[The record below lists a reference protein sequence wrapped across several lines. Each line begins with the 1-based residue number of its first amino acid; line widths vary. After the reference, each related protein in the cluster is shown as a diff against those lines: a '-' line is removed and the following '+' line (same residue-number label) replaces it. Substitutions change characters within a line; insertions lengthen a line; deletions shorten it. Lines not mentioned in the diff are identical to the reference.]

1 MPAALGVKSPMRMS
15 PLVWFAVA
23 LALAIIA
30 PLLALSGVALQPAP
44 LDSLLHLV
52 STVLPRYAVT
62 SVVLVVLVGA
72 LVLLLGVGAGWL
84 VAAFEFPGRR
94 FLEVGLI
101 LPLAMPAFV
110 MAYAYTD
117 FLDTSGSLQT
127 WLRAVMGWQVGDY
140 WFPQVRSLP
149 AAALF
154 LALALY
160 PYVYMLA
167 RNAFA
172 ERSESLSDAARS
184 LGLSAPEVWWRVSWP
199 VARPAVAAGLALVT
213 METLADFGTVS
224 FFAVDTFS
232 AGIYRAW
239 QGFGDRTGAARLS
252 LLLVAVVLLLVWAE
266 RRQRGRMLFHARS
279 SRPARVRPLSGLA
292 GWSASA
298 ACALPCLFGFAL
310 PALLLARQWWVSAGH
325 IDSRLVQWAL
335 NSALL
340 SLSAVLIIVPMALA
354 MAYAVRLHPS
364 RWIRLLSGIS
374 GAGYALPG
382 VVLGVGLLAVVGA
395 IDQTLSAGTTR
406 FLIGGTAFAVVYA
419 YCVRF
424 FAVAQQGL
432 DASLKRIS
440 PAMDASA
447 RTLGAGPFEVLR
459 RVHWPLL
466 KPSVASASLLVFVD
480 CLKELP
486 ATLVLRPFNFDT
498 LAVVAYQFAADE
510 RLVEAAL
517 PSLVIVLVGLLPVS
531 ILASSLR
538 RR

>member
-292 GWSASA
+292 GWSASG

-310 PALLLARQWWVSAGH
+310 PALLLARQWWVSAGQ
-325 IDSRLVQWAL
+325 IDSRLVQWAF

-340 SLSAVLIIVPMALA
+340 SSAAVLIIVPMALA

>member
-52 STVLPRYAVT
+52 STVLPRYTVT

-72 LVLLLGVGAGWL
+72 FVLLLGVGAGWL

-172 ERSESLSDAARS
+172 ERSESLTDAARS

-310 PALLLARQWWVSAGH
+310 PALLLARQWWVSAAQ
-325 IDSRLVQWAL
+325 IDSRLVQWAF

-340 SLSAVLIIVPMALA
+340 SLAAVLIIVPMALA
-354 MAYAVRLHPS
+354 MAYAVRLYPS
-364 RWIRLLSGIS
+364 RWVRLLSGIS

-395 IDQTLSAGTTR
+395 IDRTLSTGTTR
-406 FLIGGTAFAVVYA
+406 LLIGGTAFAVVYA

>member
-298 ACALPCLFGFAL
+298 ACALPCVFGFAL
-310 PALLLARQWWVSAGH
+310 PALLLARQWWVSAGQ
-325 IDSRLVQWAL
+325 IDSRLVQWAF

-340 SLSAVLIIVPMALA
+340 SLAAVLIIVPMALA

-531 ILASSLR
+531 ILASGLR

>member
-325 IDSRLVQWAL
+325 IDSRLVQWAF

-340 SLSAVLIIVPMALA
+340 SLAAVLIIVPMALA

>member
-354 MAYAVRLHPS
+354 MAYAVRLNPS
-364 RWIRLLSGIS
+364 RWVRLLSGIS

>member
-140 WFPQVRSLP
+140 WFPQARSLP

-310 PALLLARQWWVSAGH
+310 PALLLARQWWVSAGQ
-325 IDSRLVQWAL
+325 IDSRLVQWAF

-340 SLSAVLIIVPMALA
+340 SLAAVLIIVPMALA

>member
-310 PALLLARQWWVSAGH
+310 PALLLARQWWVSAGQ

-531 ILASSLR
+531 ILASGLR

>member
-292 GWSASA
+292 GWSAGA

-310 PALLLARQWWVSAGH
+310 PALLLARQWWVSAGQ
-325 IDSRLVQWAL
+325 IDSRLVQWAF

-340 SLSAVLIIVPMALA
+340 SLAAVLIIVPMALA

-531 ILASSLR
+531 ILASGLR

>member
-298 ACALPCLFGFAL
+298 ACALPCVFGFAL
-310 PALLLARQWWVSAGH
+310 PALLLARQWWVSAGQ
-325 IDSRLVQWAL
+325 IDSRLVQWAF

-340 SLSAVLIIVPMALA
+340 SLAAVLIIVPMALA

-395 IDQTLSAGTTR
+395 IDQALSAGTTR

-531 ILASSLR
+531 ILASGLR

>member
-1 MPAALGVKSPMRMS
+1 MPAAMGVKSPMRMS

-310 PALLLARQWWVSAGH
+310 PALLLARQWWVSAGQ
-325 IDSRLVQWAL
+325 IDSRLVQWAF
-335 NSALL
+335 
-340 SLSAVLIIVPMALA
+340 
-354 MAYAVRLHPS
+354 
-364 RWIRLLSGIS
+364 IRRSCLW
-374 GAGYALPG
+374 
-382 VVLGVGLLAVVGA
+382 
-395 IDQTLSAGTTR
+395 
-406 FLIGGTAFAVVYA
+406 
-419 YCVRF
+419 
-424 FAVAQQGL
+424 
-432 DASLKRIS
+432 
-440 PAMDASA
+440 
-447 RTLGAGPFEVLR
+447 R
-459 RVHWPLL
+459 R
-466 KPSVASASLLVFVD
+466 
-480 CLKELP
+480 
-486 ATLVLRPFNFDT
+486 
-498 LAVVAYQFAADE
+498 Y
-510 RLVEAAL
+510 
-517 PSLVIVLVGLLPVS
+517 
-531 ILASSLR
+531 
-538 RR
+538 

>member
-298 ACALPCLFGFAL
+298 ACAVPCLFGFAL
-310 PALLLARQWWVSAGH
+310 PALLLARQWWVSAGQ
-325 IDSRLVQWAL
+325 IDSRLVQWAF

-340 SLSAVLIIVPMALA
+340 SLAAVLIIVPMALA

-531 ILASSLR
+531 ILASGLR

>member
-1 MPAALGVKSPMRMS
+1 MGVKSPMRMS

-239 QGFGDRTGAARLS
+239 QGFGDRTSAARLS

-292 GWSASA
+292 GWSAGA

-310 PALLLARQWWVSAGH
+310 PALLLARQWWVSAGQ
-325 IDSRLVQWAL
+325 IDSRLVQWAF

-340 SLSAVLIIVPMALA
+340 SLAAVLIIVPMALA

-531 ILASSLR
+531 ILASGLR

>member
-140 WFPQVRSLP
+140 WFPQARSLP

-310 PALLLARQWWVSAGH
+310 PALLLARQWWVSAGQ
-325 IDSRLVQWAL
+325 IDSRLVQWAF

-340 SLSAVLIIVPMALA
+340 SLAAVLIIVPMALA

-531 ILASSLR
+531 ILASGLR

>member
-310 PALLLARQWWVSAGH
+310 PALLLARQWWVSAGQ
-325 IDSRLVQWAL
+325 IDSRLVQWAF

-340 SLSAVLIIVPMALA
+340 SLAAVLIIVPMALA

-531 ILASSLR
+531 ILASGLR

>member
-298 ACALPCLFGFAL
+298 ACALPCVFGFAL
-310 PALLLARQWWVSAGH
+310 PALLLARQWWVSAGQ
-325 IDSRLVQWAL
+325 IDSRLVQWAF

-340 SLSAVLIIVPMALA
+340 SLAAVLIIVPMALA

-395 IDQTLSAGTTR
+395 IDQALSAGTTR

>member
-310 PALLLARQWWVSAGH
+310 PALLLARQWWVSAGQ
-325 IDSRLVQWAL
+325 IDSRLVQWAF

-340 SLSAVLIIVPMALA
+340 SLAAVLIIVPMALA

-395 IDQTLSAGTTR
+395 IDQALSAGTTR

-531 ILASSLR
+531 ILASGLR

>member
-310 PALLLARQWWVSAGH
+310 PALLLARQWWVSAGQ
-325 IDSRLVQWAL
+325 IDSRLVQWAF

-340 SLSAVLIIVPMALA
+340 SLAAVLIIVPMALA

>member
-310 PALLLARQWWVSAGH
+310 PALLLARQWWVSAGQ
-325 IDSRLVQWAL
+325 IDSRLAQWAF

-340 SLSAVLIIVPMALA
+340 SLAAVLIIVPMALA

-486 ATLVLRPFNFDT
+486 STLVLRPFNFDT

-531 ILASSLR
+531 ILASGLR

>member
-310 PALLLARQWWVSAGH
+310 PALLLARQWWVSAGQ

>member
-1 MPAALGVKSPMRMS
+1 MGVKSPMRMS

-310 PALLLARQWWVSAGH
+310 PALLLARQWWVSAGQ
-325 IDSRLVQWAL
+325 IDSRLVQWAF

-340 SLSAVLIIVPMALA
+340 SLAAVLIIVPMALA

-406 FLIGGTAFAVVYA
+406 FLIGGTAFALVYA

-531 ILASSLR
+531 ILASGLR

>member
-62 SVVLVVLVGA
+62 SVVRVVLVGA

-310 PALLLARQWWVSAGH
+310 PALLLARQWWVSAGQ
-325 IDSRLVQWAL
+325 IDSRLVQWAF

-340 SLSAVLIIVPMALA
+340 SLAAVLIIVPMALA

-531 ILASSLR
+531 ILASGLR